1 MIKKIVKDTLGWNWD
16 LDVYPVPTSLIADD
30 LATGPSR
37 DVAFW

>member
-1 MIKKIVKDTLGWNWD
+1 MIKKIVKDTLGWDWD
-16 LDVYPVPTSLIADD
+16 VNPVPISLIADG